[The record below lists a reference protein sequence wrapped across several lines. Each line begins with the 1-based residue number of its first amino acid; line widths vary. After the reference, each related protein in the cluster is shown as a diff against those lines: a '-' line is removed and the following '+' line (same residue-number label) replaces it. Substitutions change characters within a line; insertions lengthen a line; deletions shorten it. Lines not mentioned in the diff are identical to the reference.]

1 MIRPP
6 IGQTLA
12 ERFAWY
18 GVRDAGAECVRP
30 RNLGSVAPNG
40 YWDVRFAGRRI
51 ALHRL
56 ILIANVGPIT
66 SDIQARHTC
75 GHKWCVNRSHII
87 PGSIADNM
95 RDQYE
100 LGERV
105 MNERHP
111 NCRLSVH
118 DARTIRD
125 ADPGISTR
133 SLAAQF
139 GVSTSYVNAIRHGT
153 ARRFLDVA

>member
-1 MIRPP
+1 MRPP
-6 IGQTLA
+6 VGQTLE
-12 ERFAWY
+12 ERLTWY
-18 GVRDAGAECVRP
+18 GVRDADAMCISP
-30 RNLGSVAPNG
+30 RNLGHVRSSG
-40 YWDVRFAGRRI
+40 YWDVSFDGRGTL
-51 ALHRL
+51 LHRL
-56 ILIANVGPIT
+56 ILIANVGPIP
-66 SDIQARHTC
+66 SEVQARHTC
-75 GHKWCVNRSHII
+75 GNKWCVNRGHII

-111 NCRLSVH
+111 KCRLSVQ

-125 ADPGISTR
+125 AGPDVSTR
-133 SLAAQF
+133 SLAERF
-139 GVSTSYVNAIRHGT
+139 HVSTSHVNAIRNGS